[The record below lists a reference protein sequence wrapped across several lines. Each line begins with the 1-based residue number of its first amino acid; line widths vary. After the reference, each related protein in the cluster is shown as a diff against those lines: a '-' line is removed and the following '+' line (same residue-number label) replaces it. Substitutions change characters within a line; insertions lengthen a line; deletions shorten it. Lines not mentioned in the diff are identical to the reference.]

1 MSQRKNYKVNLIS
14 TGKIVPEIHYGPFS
28 QEWWVAMKSDL
39 SNLVMMLLSIRI
51 GMKTFV
57 ELNGYEF
64 FITVLEPSIENLQS
78 LKYQAHCGLVQSEI
92 CTSSSAAIILL
103 YQYLFG
109 KKTKFSGLLIMGF
122 NQSIIV
128 QQLLEGIDFQ
138 PFEFLVGQLRI
149 VVFEIGKSKNQE
161 WNYAGYGYQSSF
173 VDVVGKK

>member
-14 TGKIVPEIHYGPFS
+14 TGKIVPEIHYGSFS

-39 SNLVMMLLSIRI
+39 SNLVTMLLPIRI

-57 ELNGYEF
+57 ELNGHEF
-64 FITVLEPSIENLQS
+64 FITVLEPSVENLQS
-78 LKYQAHCGLVQSEI
+78 PKYQAHCGLVQSEI
-92 CTSSSAAIILL
+92 CTSSSAAITSL
-103 YQYLFG
+103 YQHLFG

-149 VVFEIGKSKNQE
+149 VVFGIGKSKNQE
-161 WNYAGYGYQSSF
+161 WNYAGNGYQSFF